1 MPSFT
6 IHASRSYVPQSYSKS
21 LGESR
26 LLSPLSE
33 DPDCDHFTQEVGL
46 QKANRERGDASTG
59 NDSDARGRS
68 VKQDGSRLEPSQ
80 ESQGKAEEA
89 VVPNIAIP
97 KPGECSQE
105 SNIDA
110 TSKPRLECP
119 LGAEGP
125 TIDSLEALPPSME
138 KTVVLSEPAL
148 RITATVETSTPAT
161 IQSPSPGIKEQKLH
175 APREIR
181 QEGPQASEDNTTLS
195 NDRLVQATDNT
206 PGNMLLHESV
216 HYIPKDHSP
225 GHLHQYIDEASNDN
239 GEVKQVASSQPP
251 TNGILRS
258 QMNIV
263 KADDAFTG
271 TPSTPDEQLRSEEA
285 QALQNPRSN
294 SHISKDIEKNEN
306 ASQVSA
312 AVHKEMLR
320 SLNEPMTDEQQ
331 LVEIAASFSNV
342 KSRSSEPTGRDI
354 EIDHSSEIPTP
365 GLREHTF
372 PGMMGSLSKDLT
384 LSRRPPM
391 RIDTAV
397 PSTNDSMR
405 SFPSRKTTTP
415 NAVAPSTPSETVKS
429 SRSGPPTSQIQSPPE
444 RMITRVSSGAL
455 RHKSVSEIL
464 GETPRHSA
472 FHNDKASTERA
483 ASADEHA
490 LHTPKSAASLT
501 LPDAAAFKQ
510 SLNRLDEK
518 EKSKPSTVVFV
529 RQTSSSGYRRG
540 ETASN
545 PDGDL
550 GERGSELKDYLLP
563 LFAAQASAPSQ
574 TQQLHSLVLSAHKT
588 LTTADHLTDF
598 QEQQDCRILT
608 RIYQLQNTGRWS
620 LRQHERSVEPGRP
633 RAHWDVLLSQM
644 RWMRTDFRE
653 ERKWKLAA
661 AKGLADV
668 CAQWVTSSVDER
680 ALLQV
685 KVRSPSVS
693 TDSAALYMQT
703 PELVPSREDDSSD
716 VTDFESSDFEAS
728 KRSAPATIFSLPPD
742 MFVFGLDR
750 TPIADKI
757 LSELPLYQPSVKTQD
772 TALNRGSG
780 ALEDS
785 YRTSVIPF
793 SKFVEGKML
802 TREQGPM
809 RKKSRFDYSDVQKD
823 SHVSDNP
830 FDECSNPETGDL
842 GPEQDDVAL
851 FRHEKQH
858 IRDRIHAGHA
868 FRPPSEHVM
877 PSQGFFESRQSSQWT
892 QYEDDELRRL
902 VREYAYNWSLI
913 SSCISTPSLFA
924 SAAERRTP
932 WECFERWVGL
942 EGLPGEM
949 SKTQYFK
956 AYHSRLHA
964 AQRTP
969 EGQQHTLQQHQGNN
983 AAQIPMRRRTTLPFL
998 VDRRKNN
1005 RHLHLVDA
1013 MRKLAKKRETAVHKQ
1028 QHGMCRSDFWVPVS
1042 LGMRSFM
1049 DVMRPIIAC

>member
-1 MPSFT
+1 M
-6 IHASRSYVPQSYSKS
+6 
-21 LGESR
+21 
-26 LLSPLSE
+26 LSPLSE
-33 DPDCDHFTQEVGL
+33 ISDRGHSTQDTGP
-46 QKANRERGDASTG
+46 QKEFRESGDASTG
-59 NDSDARGRS
+59 NDSDASGRS
-68 VKQDGSRLEPSQ
+68 VKQNGSRIEPSQ
-80 ESQGKAEEA
+80 ESQGKAEET
-89 VVPNIAIP
+89 VVPDAAIS
-97 KPGECSQE
+97 KPHGYSQE
-105 SNIDA
+105 FNADA
-110 TSKPRLECP
+110 TSKPQLESP
-119 LGAEGP
+119 LVAKGP
-125 TIDSLEALPPSME
+125 STDLSEVLPPSME
-138 KTVVLSEPAL
+138 ETDVLSEPAL
-148 RITATVETSTPAT
+148 QVTATVEMSTAAT
-161 IQSPSPGIKEQKLH
+161 IQLPSPGIQEQQLH
-175 APREIR
+175 TTREIG
-181 QEGPQASEDNTTLS
+181 QESPQGSEDTTTSS
-195 NDRLVQATDNT
+195 NGRLVQATDNT
-206 PGNMLLHESV
+206 SGNLSLRESA
-216 HYIPKDHSP
+216 HQLPKDHSP
-225 GHLHQYIDEASNDN
+225 GRLHQYVEKASIDN
-239 GEVKQVASSQPP
+239 GEVKQAASSQPP

-263 KADDAFTG
+263 KADDAYTG

-285 QALQNPRSN
+285 QALQNSRLN
-294 SHISKDIEKNEN
+294 SQISKDIGKNEN
-306 ASQVSA
+306 ASQASA
-312 AVHKEMLR
+312 AAPGKEALR

-331 LVEIAASFSNV
+331 MVEIAASFSNV
-342 KSRSSEPTGRDI
+342 KSRSSEPSGRDI
-354 EIDHSSEIPTP
+354 DLDHSSEIPTP

-397 PSTNDSMR
+397 PSTSDSMR

-415 NAVAPSTPSETVKS
+415 NAAVPSTPSETVKS
-429 SRSGPPTSQIQSPPE
+429 SRSGQPTSQVQSPPE
-444 RMITRVSSGAL
+444 RMITRVSSGAI

-464 GETPRHSA
+464 GETPRHTA

-510 SLNRLDEK
+510 RLNRLDEK
-518 EKSKPSTVVFV
+518 DKSKPSTVVFV

-550 GERGSELKDYLLP
+550 GEGGSELKDYLLP
-563 LFAAQASAPSQ
+563 LFTTQATAPSQ
-574 TQQLHSLVLSAHKT
+574 AQQLHSLVLSAHKT
-588 LTTADHLTDF
+588 LTTADHYIDF
-598 QEQQDCRILT
+598 QEQQDYRILT
-608 RIYQLQNTGRWS
+608 RLYQLQNTGRWS
-620 LRQHERSVEPGRP
+620 LRQHERSVEPTRP

-685 KVRSPSVS
+685 KVRPPSISADS
-693 TDSAALYMQT
+693 TALYVQT

-728 KRSAPATIFSLPPD
+728 KRSAPAMIFSLPPD

-757 LSELPLYQPSVKTQD
+757 LSELPLYQPSVKIQD
-772 TALNRGSG
+772 TALNRASG
-780 ALEDS
+780 ALEDA
-785 YRTSVIPF
+785 YKTPVIPF

-802 TREQGPM
+802 TREQGPA
-809 RKKSRFDYSDVQKD
+809 RKKSRFDYSDIQEG
-823 SHVSDNP
+823 SHASDNL
-830 FDECSNPETGDL
+830 FDECLNPEPGDL

-892 QYEDDELRRL
+892 QYEDDELRKL

-913 SSCISTPSLFA
+913 SSCISTPSLFS

-964 AQRTP
+964 AQRPP

-983 AAQIPMRRRTTLPFL
+983 VAQIPMRRRTTLPFL

-1028 QHGMCRSDFWVPVS
+1028 QHGMCGSDFRVPVY
-1042 LGMRSFM
+1042 LT
-1049 DVMRPIIAC
+1049 

>member
-6 IHASRSYVPQSYSKS
+6 LRASRPYVPQSWSKS

-26 LLSPLSE
+26 VLSPLSAIL
-33 DPDCDHFTQEVGL
+33 DCDRSTQDVGL
-46 QKANRERGDASTG
+46 QKDIGERGDASTS
-59 NDSDARGRS
+59 NDSDAPGRS
-68 VKQDGSRLEPSQ
+68 VKQDVSRIESSQ
-80 ESQGKAEEA
+80 EYQGKTEETI
-89 VVPNIAIP
+89 VPNAAIS
-97 KPGECSQE
+97 KPREYSQE
-105 SNIDA
+105 ANIDA
-110 TSKPRLECP
+110 TSKPQPETP
-119 LGAEGP
+119 SGAEGP
-125 TIDSLEALPPSME
+125 GIELPEVLPPSVE
-138 KTVVLSEPAL
+138 ETVVLSESTL
-148 RITATVETSTPAT
+148 QITATVETSTPAT
-161 IQSPSPGIKEQKLH
+161 AQSPSSGIKERQLH
-175 APREIR
+175 TSQEIR
-181 QEGPQASEDNTTLS
+181 QEGPQASEDATTLS
-195 NDRLVQATDNT
+195 NNDRLVQATDHAS
-206 PGNMLLHESV
+206 GNLLLYEPV
-216 HYIPKDHSP
+216 HHLPKDHSP
-225 GHLHQYIDEASNDN
+225 GPLPQHREKASIDN
-239 GEVKQVASSQPP
+239 GEARQVASSQPA

-285 QALQNPRSN
+285 RALENSRLN
-294 SHISKDIEKNEN
+294 SHISKETEENEN

-312 AVHKEMLR
+312 ATEGKETLQ
-320 SLNEPMTDEQQ
+320 SPNEPMTDEQ
-331 LVEIAASFSNV
+331 LVDITASFSNV

-354 EIDHSSEIPTP
+354 ELDHSSEIPTP
-365 GLREHTF
+365 GLREHAF

-397 PSTNDSMR
+397 PSTNDTMR
-405 SFPSRKTTTP
+405 SFPSRKATTP
-415 NAVAPSTPSETVKS
+415 NTVAPSTPSETIKS
-429 SRSGPPTSQIQSPPE
+429 IKSGPPTSQIQSPPE

-510 SLNRLDEK
+510 RLNRLDEK

-529 RQTSSSGYRRG
+529 RQASSSGYRRG

-545 PDGDL
+545 PEGDL
-550 GERGSELKDYLLP
+550 GEGGSELKDYLIP
-563 LFAAQASAPSQ
+563 LFAAQAVAPSQ
-574 TQQLHSLVLSAHKT
+574 PQQLHSLVLSAHKT
-588 LTTADHLTDF
+588 LTTADHCTDF

-668 CAQWVTSSVDER
+668 CVQWVTSSVDER

-685 KVRSPSVS
+685 KVRPPSI
-693 TDSAALYMQT
+693 SADTTALYMQT

-728 KRSAPATIFSLPPD
+728 KRNAPARIFSLPPD

-772 TALNRGSG
+772 TALNRASG
-780 ALEDS
+780 PLEDA

-793 SKFVEGKML
+793 SKFAEGKML
-802 TREQGPM
+802 TREQGPA
-809 RKKSRFDYSDVQKD
+809 RKRSRFDYSDVQED
-823 SHVSDNP
+823 SHALDNP
-830 FDECSNPETGDL
+830 FDECLNTEPGDL

-913 SSCISTPSLFA
+913 SSCISTPSLFS

-964 AQRTP
+964 GAQRIH
-969 EGQQHTLQQHQGNN
+969 EGQQHALQQHQGSNN
-983 AAQIPMRRRTTLPFL
+983 TQIPMRRRTTLPFL

-1028 QHGMCRSDFWVPVS
+1028 QHGMYRFGSAY
-1042 LGMRSFM
+1042 
-1049 DVMRPIIAC
+1049 PISWHEVFDGCY

>member
-1 MPSFT
+1 MLS
-6 IHASRSYVPQSYSKS
+6 
-21 LGESR
+21 
-26 LLSPLSE
+26 LLSE
-33 DPDCDHFTQEVGL
+33 IPDRGYSTQDTGL
-46 QKANRERGDASTG
+46 LKEFRERGDASTG
-59 NDSDARGRS
+59 NDSDAPGRS
-68 VKQDGSRLEPSQ
+68 VKQNGSRIESSQ
-80 ESQGKAEEA
+80 ESQGKAEETVIPDA
-89 VVPNIAIP
+89 AISKPN
-97 KPGECSQE
+97 GCSQE
-105 SNIDA
+105 SNVDA
-110 TSKPRLECP
+110 TSKPQLGSP
-119 LGAEGP
+119 LVAEGP
-125 TIDSLEALPPSME
+125 SIDLSEVPPASTE
-138 KTVVLSEPAL
+138 ETVVLSEPAL
-148 RITATVETSTPAT
+148 QVTAAVETSSAAT
-161 IQSPSPGIKEQKLH
+161 IQLPSSGIQEQQLH
-175 APREIR
+175 TTRKIG
-181 QEGPQASEDNTTLS
+181 QESPQASEDATTSS
-195 NDRLVQATDNT
+195 NGRLVQATDNT
-206 PGNMLLHESV
+206 SRNLLLRESTHQV
-216 HYIPKDHSP
+216 PKDHSP
-225 GHLHQYIDEASNDN
+225 GRLHQSVEKSSIDN
-239 GEVKQVASSQPP
+239 GEVKLAASSQLP

-263 KADDAFTG
+263 KADDAYTG
-271 TPSTPDEQLRSEEA
+271 TPSTPDAQLRSEEA
-285 QALQNPRSN
+285 QALQNSRLNPQ
-294 SHISKDIEKNEN
+294 ISKDIGKNEN

-312 AVHKEMLR
+312 AAQGKEALR
-320 SLNEPMTDEQQ
+320 SINEPMTDEQQ
-331 LVEIAASFSNV
+331 LVEIAASFSNA
-342 KSRSSEPTGRDI
+342 KSRSSEPSGRDI
-354 EIDHSSEIPTP
+354 EVDHSSEMPT

-372 PGMMGSLSKDLT
+372 PGIMGSLSKDLT

-397 PSTNDSMR
+397 PSTSDSMR
-405 SFPSRKTTTP
+405 SFPSRKTSTP
-415 NAVAPSTPSETVKS
+415 NAAAPSTPSETVKS
-429 SRSGPPTSQIQSPPE
+429 SRSGPPTSQVQSPPE

-464 GETPRHSA
+464 GETPRHTA

-510 SLNRLDEK
+510 RLNRLDEK
-518 EKSKPSTVVFV
+518 DKSKPSTVVFV
-529 RQTSSSGYRRG
+529 RQPSSSGYRRG

-550 GERGSELKDYLLP
+550 GEGGSELKDYLLP
-563 LFAAQASAPSQ
+563 LFTTQATAPSQ
-574 TQQLHSLVLSAHKT
+574 AQPLHSLVLSAHKT
-588 LTTADHLTDF
+588 LTTADHYIDF
-598 QEQQDCRILT
+598 QEQQDYRILT
-608 RIYQLQNTGRWS
+608 RLYQLQNTGRWS
-620 LRQHERSVEPGRP
+620 LRQHERSVEPTRP

-685 KVRSPSVS
+685 KVRPPSISADS
-693 TDSAALYMQT
+693 TALYVQT

-728 KRSAPATIFSLPPD
+728 KRSAPAMIFSLPPD

-757 LSELPLYQPSVKTQD
+757 LSELPLYQPSVKIQD
-772 TALNRGSG
+772 TALSRASG
-780 ALEDS
+780 ALEDA
-785 YRTSVIPF
+785 YKTPVIPF

-802 TREQGPM
+802 TREQGPA
-809 RKKSRFDYSDVQKD
+809 RKKSRFDYSDVQED
-823 SHVSDNP
+823 FHASDNL
-830 FDECSNPETGDL
+830 FDECLNPESGDL

-892 QYEDDELRRL
+892 QYEDDELRKL

-913 SSCISTPSLFA
+913 SSCISTPSLFS

-964 AQRTP
+964 TQRPP
-969 EGQQHTLQQHQGNN
+969 EGQPHTLQQHQGNN
-983 AAQIPMRRRTTLPFL
+983 VAQIPMRRRTTLPFL

-1028 QHGMCRSDFWVPVS
+1028 QHGMCGSDFRALVY
-1042 LGMRSFM
+1042 L
-1049 DVMRPIIAC
+1049 A

>member
-1 MPSFT
+1 M
-6 IHASRSYVPQSYSKS
+6 A
-21 LGESR
+21 ESR
-26 LLSPLSE
+26 ALSPPS
-33 DPDCDHFTQEVGL
+33 DTPHRDDSTQNVAL
-46 QKANRERGDASTG
+46 QKDIRERDNASTG
-59 NDSDARGRS
+59 NDLDAPGLS
-68 VKQDGSRLEPSQ
+68 VKQDGSKIEPSQ
-80 ESQGKAEEA
+80 EPQGKAEET
-89 VVPNIAIP
+89 VVPNVAIS
-97 KPGECSQE
+97 ESHEYSQE
-105 SNIDA
+105 INTDA
-110 TSKPRLECP
+110 TSNPQSEFP
-119 LGAEGP
+119 LGKEGP
-125 TIDSLEALPPSME
+125 SIELSKAPPRSME
-138 KTVVLSEPAL
+138 GNVVLSESDL
-148 RITATVETSTPAT
+148 RITATIETSTPAT
-161 IQSPSPGIKEQKLH
+161 IQLPSSGIKEQQV
-175 APREIR
+175 PSSREI
-181 QEGPQASEDNTTLS
+181 EKEAPQDSEDATALS
-195 NDRLVQATDNT
+195 NDRLVQTNDKT
-206 PGNMLLHESV
+206 SGNLLLHESV
-216 HYIPKDHSP
+216 HHLPKDHSS
-225 GHLHQYIDEASNDN
+225 GTLHQYLGKASVDN
-239 GEVKQVASSQPP
+239 GEVKQAASSQPP

-263 KADDAFTG
+263 KTDDAFTG
-271 TPSTPDEQLRSEEA
+271 TPSTPDEQLRLEEA
-285 QALQNPRSN
+285 QALQTSMLN
-294 SHISKDIEKNEN
+294 SHISKEIGKNEN

-312 AVHKEMLR
+312 AAHDKETLR
-320 SLNEPMTDEQQ
+320 SHNEPMTDEQQ

-342 KSRSSEPTGRDI
+342 NPRSSEPAGREI
-354 EIDHSSEIPTP
+354 EMDHSSETPTP

-372 PGMMGSLSKDLT
+372 PGMTGSLSKDLT

-397 PSTNDSMR
+397 PSANDSIR
-405 SFPSRKTTTP
+405 SFPSRKATREVEGGNAPVKLSP

-510 SLNRLDEK
+510 RLNRLDEK
-518 EKSKPSTVVFV
+518 DKSKPSTVVFV

-550 GERGSELKDYLLP
+550 GEGGAEPKDYLLP
-563 LFAAQASAPSQ
+563 LFAAQAIAPSQ
-574 TQQLHSLVLSAHKT
+574 FQQLHSLVLSAHKT
-588 LTTADHLTDF
+588 LTTADHCTDF

-620 LRQHERSVEPGRP
+620 LRQHDRSVEPGRP
-633 RAHWDVLLSQM
+633 TAHWDVLLSQM

-668 CAQWVTSSVDER
+668 CARWVTSSVDER
-680 ALLQV
+680 ASLQV
-685 KVRSPSVS
+685 KVRPPSTSMDS
-693 TDSAALYMQT
+693 TVLYMQT

-728 KRSAPATIFSLPPD
+728 KRNAPARIFSLPPD

-772 TALNRGSG
+772 TALNRSSRV
-780 ALEDS
+780 LEDA

-802 TREQGPM
+802 TREQGPT
-809 RKKSRFDYSDVQKD
+809 RKKSRFDYSDVQED
-823 SHVSDNP
+823 THASDNP
-830 FDECSNPETGDL
+830 FDDCLNPESGDL

-868 FRPPSEHVM
+868 FRPPSEHGM

-913 SSCISTPSLFA
+913 SSCISTPSLFS

-983 AAQIPMRRRTTLPFL
+983 IAQIPMRRRTTLPFL

-1028 QHGMCRSDFWVPVS
+1028 QHGMCELDFWVPVL

-1049 DVMRPIIAC
+1049 DVIRPVIAR

>member
-1 MPSFT
+1 MLF
-6 IHASRSYVPQSYSKS
+6 
-21 LGESR
+21 
-26 LLSPLSE
+26 PLSDIPDRGHSTQ
-33 DPDCDHFTQEVGL
+33 DPGL
-46 QKANRERGDASTG
+46 QKDPRERGDASTG
-59 NDSDARGRS
+59 NDSDSPGRS
-68 VKQDGSRLEPSQ
+68 VKQDGSGIELNQ
-80 ESQGKAEEA
+80 KSQGKAEET
-89 VVPNIAIP
+89 VVPNAAISNP
-97 KPGECSQE
+97 HEYLQGF
-105 SNIDA
+105 NIDA
-110 TSKPRLECP
+110 TSKPQLESQ
-119 LGAEGP
+119 LVGEGP
-125 TIDSLEALPPSME
+125 SIDLSEALPRSIE
-138 KTVVLSEPAL
+138 ETVVLLKPAL
-148 RITATVETSTPAT
+148 QMTATVETSTAAT
-161 IQSPSPGIKEQKLH
+161 IQLPSSGIKERQLQIT
-175 APREIR
+175 REVG
-181 QEGPQASEDNTTLS
+181 QESPQASKEANTLS
-195 NDRLVQATDNT
+195 NDRLVQATNNT
-206 PGNMLLHESV
+206 SGTLLPDESV
-216 HYIPKDHSP
+216 HQLPKDHSP
-225 GHLHQYIDEASNDN
+225 GLRQYMENTSIEN
-239 GEVKQVASSQPP
+239 GEFKQSASSQPP

-258 QMNIV
+258 QMSIV
-263 KADDAFTG
+263 NANDVYTA

-285 QALQNPRSN
+285 QALQNSRLNP
-294 SHISKDIEKNEN
+294 HISKDIGKNEN
-306 ASQVSA
+306 AIQVSA
-312 AVHKEMLR
+312 AAQDKEAPR
-320 SLNEPMTDEQQ
+320 SLNEPMADEQQ

-342 KSRSSEPTGRDI
+342 KSRSSEPSGRDI
-354 EIDHSSEIPTP
+354 ELDHSSEIPTP

-372 PGMMGSLSKDLT
+372 PGMTGSFSKDLT

-397 PSTNDSMR
+397 SSTSDSMR

-415 NAVAPSTPSETVKS
+415 NAAAPFTPSETMKS

-444 RMITRVSSGAL
+444 RMITRVTSGAL

-510 SLNRLDEK
+510 RLNRLDEK
-518 EKSKPSTVVFV
+518 DKSKPSTVVFV
-529 RQTSSSGYRRG
+529 RQTGSSAYRRG
-540 ETASN
+540 ETATNS
-545 PDGDL
+545 DGDL
-550 GERGSELKDYLLP
+550 GEGGSELKDYLLP
-563 LFAAQASAPSQ
+563 LFAAQAIPPSQ

-588 LTTADHLTDF
+588 LTTADHSIDF

-608 RIYQLQNTGRWS
+608 RLYQLQNTGRWS
-620 LRQHERSVEPGRP
+620 LRQHERSVEPSRP

-661 AKGLADV
+661 AKGLADI

-680 ALLQV
+680 VLLQV
-685 KVRSPSVS
+685 KVRPPSIS
-693 TDSAALYMQT
+693 TDSTAPYVQT

-728 KRSAPATIFSLPPD
+728 KRSAPAMIFSLPPD

-772 TALNRGSG
+772 TALNRASG
-780 ALEDS
+780 ALEDA

-802 TREQGPM
+802 TREQGPA
-809 RKKSRFDYSDVQKD
+809 RKKSRFDYSYVQED

-830 FDECSNPETGDL
+830 FDECLNPESGDL

-892 QYEDDELRRL
+892 QYEDDELRKL

-913 SSCISTPSLFA
+913 SSCISTPSLFS

-964 AQRTP
+964 AQRTH

-983 AAQIPMRRRTTLPFL
+983 VAPIPMRRRTTLPFL

-1013 MRKLAKKRETAVHKQ
+1013 MRKLAKKRETTAHKQ
-1028 QHGMCRSDFWVPVS
+1028 QHGMCVDSTSGYPFV
-1042 LGMRSFM
+1042 L
-1049 DVMRPIIAC
+1049 A

>member
-1 MPSFT
+1 M
-6 IHASRSYVPQSYSKS
+6 SKS

-26 LLSPLSE
+26 VLPPLS
-33 DPDCDHFTQEVGL
+33 DIPDCDQSTQKDRL
-46 QKANRERGDASTG
+46 QNEIRQRVDATTG
-59 NDSDARGRS
+59 SDSDAPGRS
-68 VKQDGSRLEPSQ
+68 VKHDGSKIEPSQ
-80 ESQGKAEEA
+80 ESQDQAEET
-89 VVPNIAIP
+89 VVPNVAIS
-97 KPGECSQE
+97 KPHEYSLE
-105 SNIDA
+105 FNIDA
-110 TSKPRLECP
+110 TSKPQLESLVGP
-119 LGAEGP
+119 EGP
-125 TIDSLEALPPSME
+125 SIGLSEASLPS
-138 KTVVLSEPAL
+138 TADAVVLSEPAL
-148 RITATVETSTPAT
+148 QITATVGTSTPAT
-161 IQSPSPGIKEQKLH
+161 IQSPLLGIKERQLQSS
-175 APREIR
+175 RGFR
-181 QEGPQASEDNTTLS
+181 QEGPQASEDATSSS
-195 NDRLVQATDNT
+195 NDRVVQATDQIS
-206 PGNMLLHESV
+206 GNLLLHESV
-216 HYIPKDHSP
+216 HHLPKDRSP
-225 GHLHQYIDEASNDN
+225 DRLHQYLDKASIDN
-239 GEVKQVASSQPP
+239 GEVQQAVSSQPP

-258 QMNIV
+258 QMKIV
-263 KADDAFTG
+263 KADDALTG

-285 QALQNPRSN
+285 QALHNSRSN
-294 SHISKDIEKNEN
+294 SQIFKEIGKNEN

-312 AVHKEMLR
+312 AQGKETLG

-342 KSRSSEPTGRDI
+342 KSQSSEPKGRDI
-354 EIDHSSEIPTP
+354 EPDHSSEIPTP

-372 PGMMGSLSKDLT
+372 TGMTGSLPKDLT

-444 RMITRVSSGAL
+444 RMNTRVSSGAL
-455 RHKSVSEIL
+455 RPKSVHEIL

-510 SLNRLDEK
+510 RLNRLDEK
-518 EKSKPSTVVFV
+518 DRSKPPTVVFV
-529 RQTSSSGYRRG
+529 RRASSSGYRRG

-545 PDGDL
+545 PDGEL
-550 GERGSELKDYLLP
+550 GEGGSELKDYLLP
-563 LFAAQASAPSQ
+563 LFAAQAVAPSQ
-574 TQQLHSLVLSAHKT
+574 TQQLHSLVLSAHKI
-588 LTTADHLTDF
+588 LTTADHCTDF

-608 RIYQLQNTGRWS
+608 RIYLLQNTGRWS

-633 RAHWDVLLSQM
+633 TAHWDVLLSQM

-661 AKGLADV
+661 AKGLADI
-668 CAQWVTSSVDER
+668 CAQWVTSSVEER
-680 ALLQV
+680 TLLQV
-685 KVRSPSVS
+685 KVRPPSM
-693 TDSAALYMQT
+693 SADPTALYMQT

-728 KRSAPATIFSLPPD
+728 KRSAPARIFSLPPD

-772 TALNRGSG
+772 IALNRASG
-780 ALEDS
+780 ALEDA

-802 TREQGPM
+802 TREQGPT
-809 RKKSRFDYSDVQKD
+809 RKKSRFDYSEVQEH
-823 SHVSDNP
+823 SHASDNP
-830 FDECSNPETGDL
+830 FDECSNPEPGDL

-913 SSCISTPSLFA
+913 SSCISTPSLFS

-964 AQRTP
+964 GQKIH
-969 EGQQHTLQQHQGNN
+969 EGPQHTLQQHQGNN
-983 AAQIPMRRRTTLPFL
+983 VAQIPVRRRSTVPFL

-1028 QHGMCRSDFWVPVS
+1028 QHGMCRFNFGCPR
-1042 LGMRSFM
+1042 LL
-1049 DVMRPIIAC
+1049 A